1 MMKKSKLVSLVK
13 KFSACTCCS
22 NEVKYNKLN
31 LKLQNSLLGQ
41 VSSQGRHFL
50 EMMKNIQNRLMKVGP
65 PPMDEFEVSEGF
77 LLHQVIL
84 ESRSSC
90 GELLL
95 WENIWNQKQLIIE
108 AEELQHLTV
117 CWGLRRDRHV
127 EKEASWPEKAVSLV
141 LHCVMRPKYAAF
153 WISHSADEIQTD
165 NSFCHHASLL
175 QLTLSMDLWLHSS
188 MEVHSG

>member
-22 NEVKYNKLN
+22 TELKYNKLN
-31 LKLQNSLLGQ
+31 KKLQNSLLGQ

-65 PPMDEFEVSEGF
+65 PPMDEFEESEGF

-95 WENIWNQKQLIIE
+95 
-108 AEELQHLTV
+108 
-117 CWGLRRDRHV
+117 
-127 EKEASWPEKAVSLV
+127 
-141 LHCVMRPKYAAF
+141 
-153 WISHSADEIQTD
+153 
-165 NSFCHHASLL
+165 
-175 QLTLSMDLWLHSS
+175 
-188 MEVHSG
+188 